1 MTTII
6 LCFISFIVGAVF
18 AFLVIALV
26 SANDAHEKR
35 KWWE

>member
-1 MTTII
+1 MTII
-6 LCFISFIVGAVF
+6 LCLVSFLVGAVF

-26 SANDAHEKR
+26 SANDAHEGK